1 MGKMATR
8 AASLLGFL
16 LFFVTCHAA
25 RDVAQCHAICN
36 FFTRG
41 GGGSHIKGAGMLVGN
56 FEKPLKETNLGVGQP
71 FLTPERD
78 HFATMFFS
86 Y

>member
-1 MGKMATR
+1 M
-8 AASLLGFL
+8 
-16 LFFVTCHAA
+16 
-25 RDVAQCHAICN
+25 
-36 FFTRG
+36 
-41 GGGSHIKGAGMLVGN
+41 KGAGMLLGN

>member
-1 MGKMATR
+1 MGTSAPEVKRLPLSQRLNGKKMATR
-8 AASLLGFL
+8 AASLTGFL

-36 FFTRG
+36 LFTRG
-41 GGGSHIKGAGMLVGN
+41 GGGG
-56 FEKPLKETNLGVGQP
+56 
-71 FLTPERD
+71 LTYERGGD
-78 HFATMFFS
+78 ARRK

>member
-1 MGKMATR
+1 MATR

-16 LFFVTCHAA
+16 LFFVTCHAV
-25 RDVAQCHAICN
+25 RDVTQCHAICI
-36 FFTRG
+36 FFTG
-41 GGGSHIKGAGMLVGN
+41 GDSHMKGAGMLAGN